1 VIPLGSLLTIQGFSD
16 TFLAAD
22 TGFGVIGYHVDIFFP
37 DLDTATRFGV
47 QYREVTVLN

>member
-1 VIPLGSLLTIQGFSD
+1 VIPLGSLLTIQGFGD